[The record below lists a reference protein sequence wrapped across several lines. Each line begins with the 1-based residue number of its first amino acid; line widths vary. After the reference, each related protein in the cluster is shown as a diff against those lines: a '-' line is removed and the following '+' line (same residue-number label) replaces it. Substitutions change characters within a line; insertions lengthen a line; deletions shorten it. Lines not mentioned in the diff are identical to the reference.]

1 MGCCGEASCTG
12 RSGVHILSRELD
24 CTAPQPT
31 QRQARSSWCQRT
43 RLCLGRAYG
52 DAALCARQEAL
63 WRSAA
68 FADAGAD
75 MLFIDALE
83 SEDEMRAFCR
93 LAGAARVPKVLMFAA
108 RTAIT
113 APRTEGSFLRKV

>member
-1 MGCCGEASCTG
+1 MS
-12 RSGVHILSRELD
+12 
-24 CTAPQPT
+24 
-31 QRQARSSWCQRT
+31 
-43 RLCLGRAYG
+43 G

-63 WRSAA
+63 WRAAA

-93 LAGAARVPKVLMFAA
+93 LAGAARVPKVLVGDFCSALLL
-108 RTAIT
+108 
-113 APRTEGSFLRKV
+113 PGTEVSSGEAWGVWGTR